1 MRCQTYRGDVTSQPA
16 NGKAHGQIREHLL
29 LAVPG
34 GGAPWPVCSSLMF
47 RPMLR
52 YRMVGLHHSDAAGR

>member
-1 MRCQTYRGDVTSQPA
+1 VTSQPA

-52 YRMVGLHHSDAAGR
+52 SRMVDLHHSDAAGR